1 MRPRTWLIRPKLIA
15 LAACVAT
22 ALAGCAPALHRPG
35 ARLPGSDTKA
45 APSRFTKEM
54 QSVDTADTT
63 NAPKLSSP
71 EISERVLRLIDTIH
85 DRDGLSPDN
94 IQIHDGGSEIG
105 K

>member
-1 MRPRTWLIRPKLIA
+1 M
-15 LAACVAT
+15 
-22 ALAGCAPALHRPG
+22 
-35 ARLPGSDTKA
+35 
-45 APSRFTKEM
+45 
-54 QSVDTADTT
+54 DTADTT